1 MCGAGLCS
9 TLRYRLPCNESG
21 WLDIQRTIPEDGCK
35 HTQIPESCSWEGC
48 QSEHHTQIPESC
60 CWEGWQASITL
71 KYQNHAVG
79 KGGRASITL
88 KNVMSITAAPPLFG
102 LRLCAVLC
110 VTRSCL
116 SHRHVLI

>member
-60 CWEGWQASITL
+60 CWEGWQSEHHTQECNVDHSGAPALRSATL
-71 KYQNHAVG
+71 CGSLRN
-79 KGGRASITL
+79 S
-88 KNVMSITAAPPLFG
+88 VMCS
-102 LRLCAVLC
+102 
-110 VTRSCL
+110 S
-116 SHRHVLI
+116 

>member
-60 CWEGWQASITL
+60 CWEGWQSEHHTQIPESCCWEGWQSEHHTQECNVDHSGAPALRSATL
-71 KYQNHAVG
+71 CGSLRN
-79 KGGRASITL
+79 S
-88 KNVMSITAAPPLFG
+88 VMCS
-102 LRLCAVLC
+102 
-110 VTRSCL
+110 
-116 SHRHVLI
+116 